1 LPAKSFFPDNFPMR
15 PFANFDL
22 WSFVL
27 FAIIPA
33 AIWFGVWH
41 VNKIRRPWLRNLVK
55 GLGWFFGASS
65 SLLFVFALPTG
76 SIDISD
82 LWRFSLYFLLPVVPL
97 SLLALAMWGAIRV
110 VWAKYLVGTVSTLAL
125 ILGSLIFSVLCFA
138 QAGCERRPPSLYS
151 QDHLRLALTDFK
163 GQGGLGDDFATVRV
177 RKTWWP
183 FAEIAFN
190 GLGTWD
196 RKQNKLTSPEV
207 EWLDSSHLRIR
218 YLDDRVPGDGRGGP
232 GVCVGVAAGIQVLCE
247 NTAPANTR

>member
-1 LPAKSFFPDNFPMR
+1 MGL
-15 PFANFDL
+15 FANFDI

-33 AIWFGVWH
+33 AIWFGVSRI
-41 VNKIRRPWLRNLVK
+41 NKIQQPWLRNSAK
-55 GLGWFFGASS
+55 AAGWFFGASS
-65 SLLFVFALPTG
+65 SLLLVFALPTG

-97 SLLALAMWGAIRV
+97 CLLVRIA
-110 VWAKYLVGTVSTLAL
+110 WAKYVVGTVSTVAL
-125 ILGSLIFSVLCFA
+125 IFGGTIFCVLCFA
-138 QAGCERRPPSLYS
+138 QAGCERRPPVLYS
-151 QDHLRLALTDFK
+151 QNRLRLALRDFQ

-183 FAEIAFN
+183 VAQVAFD

-196 RKQNKLTSPEV
+196 RKQNRLISPDI

-218 YLDDRVPGDGRGGP
+218 YADDRVAGDGRGGP
-232 GVCVGVAAGIQVLCE
+232 GICNAVVAGVQVLCE
-247 NTAPANTR
+247 NTAQAAPH